1 MKILGIAA
9 VAAGALVLAA
19 CGGGSSHAVCKDEK
33 SATEYAAKW
42 AADLQAAATAGK
54 IDMAKLAEAGQ
65 EMQKELSSVGATD
78 YGAGCTKLD
87 ELRKKI
93 GF

>member
-1 MKILGIAA
+1 
-9 VAAGALVLAA
+9 
-19 CGGGSSHAVCKDEK
+19 
-33 SATEYAAKW
+33 
-42 AADLQAAATAGK
+42 
-54 IDMAKLAEAGQ
+54 
-65 EMQKELSSVGATD
+65 MQKELSSVGATD